1 MENTKNNTNLIAN
14 NYLEVMCRKAEISTK
29 KILNNE
35 FDDAY
40 SYIKKMESGKDKN
53 NATINF
59 IEELSKA
66 CYDICIFNTPE
77 VINHLNKSLLTERET
92 KWIIPST
99 ELEKV
104 LSELENNNNFILD
117 RLMTYATIQQYL
129 HGKIWLA
136 MIEKFRIRFIISPD
150 QSMYDYL
157 IQDLKNTDRR
167 KSKKEVFDTLW
178 TNLKSLA
185 KPYISFLYGVT
196 KELLTHFQ
204 NIKSKESDKI
214 LLQIYHEYL
223 LPVNSDKKEKSNV
236 KLRLIFPLFALILK
250 ERNWKVTTYLFGKKK
265 GQQDNRQI
273 DITMNKFI
281 NKK

>member
-1 MENTKNNTNLIAN
+1 MENTKNDTNLIAN

-29 KILNNE
+29 MILNNE

-40 SYIKKMESGKDKN
+40 SYIKKMEYGKDKN

-136 MIEKFRIRFIISPD
+136 MIEKFRIRFTISNN
-150 QSMYDYL
+150 QSYYDFT
-157 IQDLKNTDRR
+157 IQELKKTDRR
-167 KSKKEVFDTLW
+167 LFEKVF
-178 TNLKSLA
+178 
-185 KPYISFLYGVT
+185 
-196 KELLTHFQ
+196 
-204 NIKSKESDKI
+204 
-214 LLQIYHEYL
+214 
-223 LPVNSDKKEKSNV
+223 
-236 KLRLIFPLFALILK
+236 LIL
-250 ERNWKVTTYLFGKKK
+250 FGY
-265 GQQDNRQI
+265 N
-273 DITMNKFI
+273 
-281 NKK
+281 

>member
-1 MENTKNNTNLIAN
+1 MENTKNDTNLIAN

-29 KILNNE
+29 MILNNE

-40 SYIKKMESGKDKN
+40 SYIKKMEYGKDKN

-136 MIEKFRIRFIISPD
+136 MIEKFRIRFTISNN
-150 QSMYDYL
+150 QSYYDFT
-157 IQDLKNTDRR
+157 IQELKKTDRR
-167 KSKKEVFDTLW
+167 LFEKSVFDSIWLQ
-178 TNLKSLA
+178 LKKIT
-185 KPYISFLYGVT
+185 KPYLSSLYGVT
-196 KELLTHFQ
+196 KELLTHLQ

-214 LLQIYHEYL
+214 LLQIYFQYYI
-223 LPVNSDKKEKSNV
+223 PINKYDKINT
-236 KLRLIFPLFALILK
+236 KLRLLYPLYKLVLK
-250 ERNWKVTTYLFGKKK
+250 EREWEVKRYMFGKKI
-265 GQQDNRQI
+265 GQLDNREI
-273 DITMNKFI
+273 DKIMWKFVF
-281 NKK
+281 KR